1 MKANFAM
8 KHICI
13 GITAHVDAGKTTL
26 SEAMLY
32 QAGALKKLGRVDH
45 QDAFLDTFALERA
58 RGITIFSKQA
68 EFSLP
73 HTEVTLLDTP
83 GHVDFSAEMER
94 TLQVLDCA
102 VLVISGTDGVQA
114 HTETLWRLLTRQG
127 IPTFLFINK
136 MDLDGADRN
145 ALLQE
150 LKSRLDSGCVDFT
163 APDTMAEEL
172 AVCDEGLLEQYL
184 ETGMVDD
191 SQIAQL
197 VAERKAFPCYFGSA
211 LKLDGVDAL
220 LDGLERYLPAPQY
233 GADFG
238 ARVFKI
244 ARDAQ
249 GNRLSYLKITGGA
262 LSVREQLSGGEDGG
276 WQEKVS
282 GIRIYSG
289 EKFRTAERVESGMV
303 CAVTGLTHTRPG
315 MGLGAEAGALP
326 PVLEPVLGYSRVPAG
341 RV

>member
-1 MKANFAM
+1 MK
-8 KHICI
+8 
-13 GITAHVDAGKTTL
+13 
-26 SEAMLY
+26 
-32 QAGALKKLGRVDH
+32 
-45 QDAFLDTFALERA
+45 
-58 RGITIFSKQA
+58 
-68 EFSLP
+68 
-73 HTEVTLLDTP
+73 
-83 GHVDFSAEMER
+83 
-94 TLQVLDCA
+94 
-102 VLVISGTDGVQA
+102 
-114 HTETLWRLLTRQG
+114 
-127 IPTFLFINK
+127 
-136 MDLDGADRN
+136 
-145 ALLQE
+145 
-150 LKSRLDSGCVDFT
+150 
-163 APDTMAEEL
+163 
-172 AVCDEGLLEQYL
+172 VCSTYL

-211 LKLDGVDAL
+211 LGLDGVDAL

-262 LSVREQLSGGEDGG
+262 LSVREQLSGSEDGG

-303 CAVTGLTHTRPG
+303 CAVTGLTAYPG
-315 MGLGAEAGALP
+315 MGRLAPEAGACRRC
-326 PVLEPVLGYSRVPAG
+326 LEPVLVPRVPAG

>member
-1 MKANFAM
+1 MRSS
-8 KHICI
+8 IRSR
-13 GITAHVDAGKTTL
+13 L
-26 SEAMLY
+26 S
-32 QAGALKKLGRVDH
+32 G
-45 QDAFLDTFALERA
+45 

-68 EFSLP
+68 EFRLP

-211 LKLDGVDAL
+211 LGLDGVDAL

-276 WQEKVS
+276 CRK
-282 GIRIYSG
+282 R
-289 EKFRTAERVESGMV
+289 
-303 CAVTGLTHTRPG
+303 
-315 MGLGAEAGALP
+315 
-326 PVLEPVLGYSRVPAG
+326 
-341 RV
+341 